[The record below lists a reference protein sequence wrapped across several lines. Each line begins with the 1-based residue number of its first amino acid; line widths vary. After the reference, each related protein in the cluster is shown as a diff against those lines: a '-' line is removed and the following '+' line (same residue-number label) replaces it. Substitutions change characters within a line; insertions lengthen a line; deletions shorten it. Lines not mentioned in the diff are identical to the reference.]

1 MVQWLGLSTFTVKS
15 VGLIPG
21 WGTKIPQASQ
31 CSPLFPPSQ
40 KKRWVRRG
48 PYRIDIASIPPF
60 KVSY

>member
-31 CSPLFPPSQ
+31 CSPLPPQ
-40 KKRWVRRG
+40 KKEVGQKR
-48 PYRIDIASIPPF
+48 AL
-60 KVSY
+60 